1 MADPSIN
8 DRERFMD
15 RVPRTQ
21 RIMRVEVQIGNQGL
35 LYIPRIMYLPT
46 IQMSAD
52 QFAVETLIVRRQT
65 RLTFK
70 NPAFEAV
77 TAVACSEDLV
87 FVDSEPQIV
96 CILARTNSPL
106 VVVVD
111 PVLSHV
117 DINART

>member
-1 MADPSIN
+1 
-8 DRERFMD
+8 
-15 RVPRTQ
+15 
-21 RIMRVEVQIGNQGL
+21 
-35 LYIPRIMYLPT
+35 MYLPT
-46 IQMSAD
+46 IQMIAD

-70 NPAFEAV
+70 TPAFEAV